1 MFETIQPNGIL
12 KNHIKNYVVVET
24 GSAMDFMPENRVFP
38 CGLVSL
44 VFHYGSPSKFKHKNE
59 KAYVEP
65 SFVICGQQ
73 QSYYDLALAGKTG
86 MVLVF
91 FKPQGVQSFFKLPMS
106 ELSNQNLALQDL
118 LKDEASEL
126 EEKLFKSKNNTER
139 IALLEAFLLKRLEHK
154 KDFDRISHAIRLIE
168 QSKGQV
174 RTRQLASEVC
184 LGIKQFERIFSQQV
198 GLNPKKF
205 SGIIRF
211 QNVVQTKQKFKSM
224 GMYQM
229 AIEHGYFDQSHFIHD
244 FKSLTGLTPAAF
256 FKAKI

>member
-1 MFETIQPNGIL
+1 MFEPIQPTGIL
-12 KNHIKNYVVVET
+12 KNHIKNYCVVEI
-24 GSAMDFMPENRVFP
+24 SSSLDFMPESRVFP

-44 VFHYGSPSKFKHKNE
+44 VFHYGMPSKFKAKNE
-59 KAYVEP
+59 KAHVEP
-65 SFVICGQQ
+65 QLIICGQQ
-73 QSYYDLALAGKTG
+73 SSFYDLALAGKTG

-91 FKPQGVQSFFKLPMS
+91 FKPHGVQSFFNLPVS

-126 EEKLFKSKNNTER
+126 EEKLFKSKNNAER
-139 IALLEAFLLKRLEHK
+139 ISQLEAFLIKRLEQK
-154 KDFDRISHAIRLIE
+154 NDFDRISHAIRLIE

-184 LGIKQFERIFSQQV
+184 LSIKQFERIFSRQV

-205 SGIIRF
+205 SSIIRF
-211 QNVVQTKQKFKSM
+211 QEVVQTKNKFKSI
-224 GMYQM
+224 GMHQL

-244 FKSLTGLTPAAF
+244 FKSLTELTPAAF
-256 FKAKI
+256 FKAKA